1 MKYLWNWI
9 DRQDWT
15 EKAKYTV
22 IILLCAVIA
31 GAVGLGVWSI
41 VQIWALNHW
50 SWMAVFTGYPAFIS
64 LVLIIVYSFNHDF
77 HNGTHE
83 KRTG

>member
-15 EKAKYTV
+15 EKSKYMV

-31 GAVGLGVWSI
+31 SAVGLGIWSI
-41 VQIWALNHW
+41 VRLWALNHW
-50 SWMAVFTGYPAFIS
+50 SWMAVFTGYPAFIA